1 MLKKYTTDYVSLSK
15 FYYLVLIPFNI
26 IAVMQNLQKYSK
38 KWKLK
43 APILESY
50 KVYYVNFR
58 EYSILI

>member
-15 FYYLVLIPFNI
+15 FYYLVLISFNI

-50 KVYYVNFR
+50 KVYYVI
-58 EYSILI
+58 YDGSLILI